1 MRIPAAASGT
11 DCHTAVAGVSVTP
24 RTTAGNVR
32 TIFAILV
39 ALAVPGLTPTSAQA
53 QATTLNRFSL
63 EPRVGVA
70 FPTGDFGNVD
80 PACPPGG
87 SGCPFPLQVGTD
99 TGWRWA
105 LRAHY
110 ALNPH
115 WSIVGE
121 FGDANLGCSPTF
133 CGTNR
138 KPGSKGFSLG
148 VRAVVFP
155 LGTMDV
161 WLEGAGVLEQ
171 VTIIRTQD
179 QVGEPISSAVSYPW
193 SPGFSAGAGAELDL
207 NGNGNFFFSPGF
219 RFRYVPADPP
229 DSDPD
234 LASIT
239 ATYML
244 LEVGFRIVLGKG

>member
-1 MRIPAAASGT
+1 MRVPAETPGP
-11 DCHTAVAGVSVTP
+11 DRHILVPGVSGPP
-24 RTTAGNVR
+24 RATARCVR
-32 TIFAILV
+32 TIAAILA
-39 ALAVPGLTPTSAQA
+39 ALAVPGVSPSCAQA
-53 QATTLNRFSL
+53 QSATLHRLSL
-63 EPRVGVA
+63 EPRVGIA

-80 PACPPGG
+80 PACPPGA

-121 FGDANLGCSPTF
+121 FGKANLDCSPTF
-133 CGTNR
+133 CGIDH
-138 KPGSKGFSLG
+138 KPGTKGFSLG
-148 VRAVVFP
+148 VRAIVFP

-161 WLEGAGVLEQ
+161 WLEGAGVLEK

-179 QVGEPISSAVSYPW
+179 QAGESFPSAVSYPW

-207 NGNGNFFFSPGF
+207 NGNGSFFFSPGF

-244 LEVGFRIVLGKG
+244 LEVGFRVVLGKG

>member
-1 MRIPAAASGT
+1 MRIPAAPPGPDPYSP
-11 DCHTAVAGVSVTP
+11 VAGVSVP
-24 RTTAGNVR
+24 PQATAGGVR
-32 TIFAILV
+32 LIAGVLAT
-39 ALAVPGLTPTSAQA
+39 LAVAGLGPTSAQA
-53 QATTLNRFSL
+53 QAPTLNRFSL

-121 FGDANLGCSPTF
+121 FGKANLDCSPTF
-133 CGTNR
+133 CGIDH
-138 KPGSKGFSLG
+138 KPGTKGFSLG
-148 VRAVVFP
+148 VRTIVFP

-161 WLEGAGVLEQ
+161 WLEGAGVVEK
-171 VTIIRTQD
+171 VTVIRTQD
-179 QVGEPISSAVSYPW
+179 QVGEPVSSAVSYPW
-193 SPGFSAGAGAELDL
+193 SPGFTAGAGAELDL
-207 NGNGNFFFSPGF
+207 NGDRNFFFSPGF

-244 LEVGFRIVLGKG
+244 FEVGFRVVLGKG